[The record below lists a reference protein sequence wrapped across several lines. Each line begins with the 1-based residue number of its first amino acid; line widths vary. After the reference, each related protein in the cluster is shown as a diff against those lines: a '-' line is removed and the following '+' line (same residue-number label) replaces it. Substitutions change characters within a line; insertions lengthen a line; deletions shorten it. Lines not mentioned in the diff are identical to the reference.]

1 MKKMR
6 KVLLVDDEESM
17 RALVAAT
24 FKLDGRYQLLQAG
37 SGVEALSLVQKEKPE
52 LILLDVRMPVM
63 DGFEVCRQLKTN
75 PDTRDISVIMLTA
88 MTQDTDKKR
97 GREVGADDFFT
108 KPFSPKSLLA
118 KVTEVFA
125 SRPAL

>member
-118 KVTEVFA
+118 KVTEVLA